1 MEGRAAA
8 GFGGNTGAVVTDFY
22 FYLQKIKHTMARLK
36 LLLFAFIVLV
46 TSSAT
51 FHDIE
56 LVKHRIYDK
65 FTIKIPKTFDILP
78 DSIVRI
84 KYPNMRNPQLI
95 YSNKESTINVGFNH
109 TKSPASQAQI
119 GEMRGQ
125 LVSALKASNKNG
137 EWLGD
142 GIETIHGRQVGYANF
157 ISPAFDSKIFNL
169 MFFTD
174 VDGRVMIGTFN
185 CMEKDIPEW
194 KDVAWEIM
202 RSMEV
207 E

>member
-1 MEGRAAA
+1 M
-8 GFGGNTGAVVTDFY
+8 T
-22 FYLQKIKHTMARLK
+22 RLK
-36 LLLFAFIVLV
+36 TLFLVLIVLV
-46 TSSAT
+46 TASAT
-51 FHDIE
+51 FHEIE
-56 LVKHRIYDK
+56 LVKHRIYDE
-65 FTIKIPKTFDILP
+65 FSIKIPKTFDILP

-95 YSNKESTINVGFNH
+95 YSNKQSTINVGFNH
-109 TKSPASQAQI
+109 TKSPASQEQI
-119 GEMRGQ
+119 GEMRDQ
-125 LVSALKASNKNG
+125 LVSVLKASNAKT

-142 GIETIHGRQVGYANF
+142 GIETINGRQVGYANF
-157 ISPAFDSKIFNL
+157 ISPAYDSKIFNL

>member
-1 MEGRAAA
+1 MTLRNLI
-8 GFGGNTGAVVTDFY
+8 F
-22 FYLQKIKHTMARLK
+22 
-36 LLLFAFIVLV
+36 LLLVIN
-46 TSSAT
+46 TISAT
-51 FHDIE
+51 GQNIE
-56 LVKHRIYDK
+56 LERRTINKQLS
-65 FTIKIPKTFDILP
+65 IKIPKTFDILP

-119 GEMRGQ
+119 GEMRDQ
-125 LVSALKASNKNG
+125 LVSVLKVSSKNG

-142 GIETIHGRQVGYANF
+142 GIETINGRQVGYANF

>member
-1 MEGRAAA
+1 MTLRNL
-8 GFGGNTGAVVTDFY
+8 F
-22 FYLQKIKHTMARLK
+22 
-36 LLLFAFIVLV
+36 LLSLAFIAM
-46 TSSAT
+46 SAT
-51 FHDIE
+51 VHDIE
-56 LVKHRIYDK
+56 LVRRSINKQ
-65 FTIKIPKTFDILP
+65 FSIKIPKTFDILP

-109 TKSPASQAQI
+109 TKSPASQEKI
-119 GEMRGQ
+119 GEMRDQ
-125 LVSALKASNKNG
+125 LVSALKASSKNV

-142 GIETIHGRQVGYANF
+142 GIETIHDRQVGYANF

-174 VDGRVMIGTFN
+174 VDGRVMICTFN